1 MKTFARPSLLKG
13 PLAPIAVAGCVLT
26 LLAACSAKPSQRAEL
41 ASAPSKPCQTSLA
54 LPTPANPKAGMV
66 HIKGGTF
73 NMGAAAVHSEEGP
86 PAKAKVASFWIDQ
99 TEVTNAAFA
108 QFVAATGYVTLS
120 ERLLDPKIYPQ
131 LSGDQLKPSSLVFV
145 GMLSATDRSN
155 PAAWWSVIQGADW
168 RHPFGPKS
176 SIKGMDQWPVVHIAH
191 NDALAYAKW
200 LGHDLPTEAE
210 WEYAARGGL
219 EGKRYVWGDEPQTA
233 AKPRA
238 NSWQGVFPIVDNG
251 EDGYKARTAS
261 VGCYPANGFGL
272 YDMSGNVWEWTKDWY
287 RPGLSENPI
296 SGPPIDMAFDP
307 ADESVPKHVVKGG
320 SFLCSDDYCYRYRP
334 AARSA
339 GPSDSGASHIGF
351 RTIIRD

>member
-1 MKTFARPSLLKG
+1 MPTSARPSG
-13 PLAPIAVAGCVLT
+13 SNGPIASAAVFGCVLM
-26 LLAACSAKPSQRAEL
+26 LLAACSAKPSQQAEM
-41 ASAPSKPCQTSLA
+41 AQTPSKPCQTSLSLA
-54 LPTPANPKAGMV
+54 TPANPKAGMV

-73 NMGAAAVHSEEGP
+73 SMGAAAVHSEEGP

-108 QFVAATGYVTLS
+108 RFVAATGYVTLS
-120 ERLLDPKIYPQ
+120 ERPLDPKLYPQ
-131 LSGDQLKPSSLVFV
+131 LSGEQLKPSSLVFV
-145 GMLSATDRSN
+145 GMLSGTDRSN

-168 RHPFGPKS
+168 RHPLGPKS
-176 SIKGMDQWPVVHIAH
+176 SIKGMDHWPVVHIAYE
-191 NDALAYAKW
+191 DALAYAKW

-219 EGKRYVWGDEPQTA
+219 EGKRYDWGDVPQTA
-233 AKPRA
+233 AKPLA
-238 NSWQGVFPIVDNG
+238 NSWQGVFPIVDSG

-272 YDMSGNVWEWTKDWY
+272 FDMSGNVWEWTKDWY
-287 RPGLSENPI
+287 RPGLSPNPVD
-296 SGPPIDMAFDP
+296 GPPMDMAFDP
-307 ADESVPKHVVKGG
+307 ADQAVPKHVVKGG

-339 GPSDSGASHIGF
+339 GPSDSGASHTGF
-351 RTIIRD
+351 RTILRE